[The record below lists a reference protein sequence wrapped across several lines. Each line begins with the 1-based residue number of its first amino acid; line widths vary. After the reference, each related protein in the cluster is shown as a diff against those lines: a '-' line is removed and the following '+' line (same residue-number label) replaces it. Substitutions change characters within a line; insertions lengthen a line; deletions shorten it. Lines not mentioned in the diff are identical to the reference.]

1 MGSRF
6 PFFHKSNCYDSGY
19 QSTNWERK
27 MPVKIHGKEYK
38 TVAER
43 VTELHKDNK
52 NKSLSIETELVS
64 WSDGVVIFKSTV
76 TTGSGVFTG
85 YAYEKENAS
94 QINKTSAL
102 ENCETSSIGRA
113 IAAAGYSGTEYASAN
128 EVQNAIEQ
136 QKTTQNN
143 TKVSIKPLDKK
154 HKDMVQ
160 DLHTY
165 KGHHA
170 LSNSQQVKVKELL
183 NNTLS
188 MDDKD
193 TITKYHKNVMEL
205 VQ

>member
-1 MGSRF
+1 
-6 PFFHKSNCYDSGY
+6 
-19 QSTNWERK
+19 